1 MSNFI
6 KSRLRK
12 QNMVVWKFAGF
23 DDEGQVTVSSP
34 IAMKARV
41 EEKTRE
47 TLDAKGNTVTT
58 FMDINVSSEV
68 PVGSLVW
75 LGKKS
80 DLPAT
85 VTGILQVIDRDST
98 PDIKARKFDRWVG
111 VQKYGDRQ
119 PVIAS

>member
-1 MSNFI
+1 MGNFI
-6 KSRLRK
+6 NSRLRK
-12 QNMVVWKFAGF
+12 QDVVVWKFSGF

-34 IAMKARV
+34 VAMKVRI

-47 TLDAKGNTVTT
+47 TLDSKGITVTT
-58 FMDINVSSEV
+58 FMDINISSEV

-80 DLPAT
+80 ALPVT
-85 VTGILQVIDRDST
+85 VTGILQVIDRDNT
-98 PDIKARKFDRWVG
+98 PDIKGRNFDKWVG